1 MAVYMDMTPG
11 TQTFS
16 LNMILTGTTTSRLW
30 NIRISQV
37 LVPFISPSQKKIM
50 KMFCL

>member
-1 MAVYMDMTPG
+1 MTPG

-37 LVPFISPSQKKIM
+37 IKHFVIIQSTK
-50 KMFCL
+50 